1 MYPQERQEAILQI
14 LEKHNYVTVAYLIET
29 LCYSS
34 ATINRDL
41 NALEKRGLVRRSYGG
56 VESLAG
62 RAVPVEFRL
71 HKQHHA
77 KEMIARRAAELVQD
91 GDTIFIDG
99 STTAQFMGPHLV
111 GKVGL
116 MVITNNI
123 TLASYLSERGVCCI
137 VLGGKILEAPSMTGD
152 EDTLAMARSYRANK
166 MFFSTGSVTDDGFV
180 GGGGIYHE
188 LHRIMMSNAKE
199 SVFLIDNEKCEFA
212 SQKIQCD
219 FSELDYVI
227 SNHDFSHLSDRFPD
241 TNIITVKA

>member
-1 MYPQERQEAILQI
+1 MYPQERQEEILKI
-14 LEKHNYVTVAYLIET
+14 LEKHNYVTVAHLIDT

-41 NALEKRGLVRRSYGG
+41 NALEKRGLIRRSYGG

-111 GKVGL
+111 EKERL
-116 MVITNNI
+116 TVITNNI
-123 TLASYLSERGVCCI
+123 TLASYLSERGVTCI
-137 VLGGKILEAPSMTGD
+137 VLGGKIVEVPSMTGD
-152 EDTLAMARSYRANK
+152 LDTLAMARSYRADK
-166 MFFSTGSVTDDGFV
+166 MFFSTGSVTDDGV
-180 GGGGIYHE
+180 ICCGGFYHE
-188 LHRIMMSNAKE
+188 LHRVMINNAKE
-199 SVFLIDNEKCEFA
+199 SVYLIDNEKCVFT
-212 SQKIQCD
+212 SLKILCD
-219 FSELDYVI
+219 FSEMSYVI
-227 SNHDFSHLSDRFPD
+227 SDHDFTHLSEQFPN
-241 TNIITVKA
+241 TTLITVKA